1 MRQRWSGDN
10 KRKRQGYRI
19 VRAAARQ
26 SHGMEPNFIHWLYI
40 LYLLP

>member
-1 MRQRWSGDN
+1 MRQHWSGDN

-26 SHGMEPNFIHWLYI
+26 SHGLEPNFIHWLYT
-40 LYLLP
+40 LYMLP